1 MICPSVVQTYN
12 SIGNDS
18 LNIYHRI
25 EKSARN
31 CIDPMANPYQFAT
44 FLCPHYFLII
54 GLVRELCG
62 GYDSTLRGGLMHNL
76 IHTYAL

>member
-1 MICPSVVQTYN
+1 MIGPSVVQTHN

-31 CIDPMANPYQFAT
+31 SIDPMANPYQFAT
-44 FLCPHYFLII
+44 FLVC
-54 GLVRELCG
+54 
-62 GYDSTLRGGLMHNL
+62 S
-76 IHTYAL
+76 A